1 MMIIINIS
9 CAGLLAIQNC
19 PSLQDLSGFDELET
33 VGTLVIAFLG
43 NNMIDMDAF
52 NSVHTAGTIIITR
65 NMVCLFTNHY

>member
-1 MMIIINIS
+1 M
-9 CAGLLAIQNC
+9 
-19 PSLQDLSGFDELET
+19 SGFDDLET

-65 NMVCLFTNHY
+65 NMVCLFTNNYYIKLLALKLQIF